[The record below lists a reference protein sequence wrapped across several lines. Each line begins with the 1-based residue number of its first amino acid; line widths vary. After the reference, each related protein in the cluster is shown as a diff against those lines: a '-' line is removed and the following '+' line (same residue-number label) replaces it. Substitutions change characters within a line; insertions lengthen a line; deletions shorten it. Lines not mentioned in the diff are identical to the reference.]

1 MSIEFQWDKVKARQN
16 LKKHGVSFEEA
27 ITAFYDRLSITIAD
41 NEHSREENRYIILGL
56 SNQGR
61 PLVVSHTDR
70 GDAIRLISARLAT
83 IQERK
88 CYENTSR

>member
-1 MSIEFQWDKVKARQN
+1 MSIGFQWGKIKARQN

-27 ITAFYDRLSITIAD
+27 TTAFYDRLSITIAD
-41 NEHSREENRYIILGL
+41 NEHSEEENRYIILGL

-61 PLVVSHTDR
+61 LLVISHTGR

-83 IQERK
+83 NKERK
-88 CYENTSR
+88 NYENTD

>member
-1 MSIEFQWDKVKARQN
+1 MSIEFQWDKAKASQN

-27 ITAFYDRLSITIAD
+27 TTAFYDRLSITIAD
-41 NEHSREENRYIILGL
+41 SAHSREENRYIILGL

-61 PLVVSHTDR
+61 LLVVSHTDR

-88 CYENTSR
+88 HYEKAS